1 MKRVR
6 YTNWIPGFPWSV
18 LIWRKLG
25 LEGKMKWRLGKC
37 YKYDGS
43 PWLWGYVEHV
53 EAKPSVLRELAKRGR
68 LPLPLKEWTAYWP
81 DTDETLP
88 IELQP
93 YKTGKIL
100 DFA

>member
-6 YTNWIPGFPWSV
+6 YTNWIPGFPWDI

-25 LEGKMKWRLGKC
+25 LEGEMKWRPGRC
-37 YKYDGS
+37 RRYDGRL
-43 PWLWGYVEHV
+43 WLWGYIEYVEI
-53 EAKPSVLRELAKRGR
+53 EPSVLRRLAEQGR

-88 IELQP
+88 MGFQP
-93 YKTGKIL
+93 YETGEIL